1 MSNQHFFYHLG
12 NDTENMLENT
22 RINLEKNKKYKLLD
36 EFEIISRFKRILLLS
51 RFILIINDSHQMSLW
66 SNSLLKY
73 CAWVIIANLE

>member
-51 RFILIINDSHQMSLW
+51 RYIN
-66 SNSLLKY
+66 NK
-73 CAWVIIANLE
+73 